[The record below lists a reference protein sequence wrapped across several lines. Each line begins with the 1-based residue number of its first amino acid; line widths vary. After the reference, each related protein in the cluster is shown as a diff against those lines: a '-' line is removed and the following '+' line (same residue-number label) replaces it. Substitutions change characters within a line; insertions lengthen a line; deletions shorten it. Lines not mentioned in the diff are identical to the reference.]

1 MKNYAQIMKER
12 VSGVLLPVAS
22 LKSGFGIGSL
32 GKEAY
37 RFAQL
42 LAGAGQ
48 RIWQV
53 LPLTICDYVN
63 SPYASPSA
71 FAAVANAIL
80 TTFLTSA

>member
-1 MKNYAQIMKER
+1 MRNRQNLNER

-22 LKSGFGIGSL
+22 LKSEFGIGSL

-48 RIWQV
+48 RLW
-53 LPLTICDYVN
+53 
-63 SPYASPSA
+63 
-71 FAAVANAIL
+71 
-80 TTFLTSA
+80 